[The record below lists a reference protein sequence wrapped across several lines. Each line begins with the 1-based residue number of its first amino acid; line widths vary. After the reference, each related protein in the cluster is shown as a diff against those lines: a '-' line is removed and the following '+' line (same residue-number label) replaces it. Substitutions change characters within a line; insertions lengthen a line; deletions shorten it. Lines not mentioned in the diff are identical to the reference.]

1 MIKLSILLASVGLL
15 FSVTTQAQ
23 MTKKPQETR
32 TSYKAK
38 ASTIDAQEVAFLYG
52 TMVVFQQNSQEVVK
66 ISFDDIVQRMG
77 PNKAAL
83 KLTEQLSAHRFSSM
97 GEALNVL
104 SSHGLN
110 VYQTWTQEG
119 SRTGTEVHFLLRMN
133 VGKLLPVS
141 PWVEKRTVEE
151 GAKEKAK
158 KK

>member
-1 MIKLSILLASVGLL
+1 MKKLSILLASVGLL

-23 MTKKPQETR
+23 MTKKPQDTR
-32 TSYKAK
+32 TSSKDK
-38 ASTIDAQEVAFLYG
+38 TSTIDAQEVAFLYG
-52 TMVVFQQNSQEVVK
+52 TMLVFQQNSQEVVK
-66 ISFDDIVQRMG
+66 IYFDDIVQRMG

-83 KLTEQLSAHRFSSM
+83 KLTEQLSAHIFSSM

-104 SSHGLN
+104 SSHGWN

-119 SRTGTEVHFLLRMN
+119 SRTVTEVHFLLRKN
-133 VGKLLPVS
+133 VGKLRPAS

>member
-23 MTKKPQETR
+23 MTKKPQDTR
-32 TSYKAK
+32 TSSFERP
-38 ASTIDAQEVAFLYG
+38 STIDAQQVDFLYG

-66 ISFDDIVQRMG
+66 ISFDDIIERMG
-77 PNKAAL
+77 SNKAAL

-104 SSHGLN
+104 SSHGWN

-119 SRTGTEVHFLLRMN
+119 SRTGTEVHFYSVWMSGNYFQYLL
-133 VGKLLPVS
+133 G
-141 PWVEKRTVEE
+141 
-151 GAKEKAK
+151 
-158 KK
+158 